1 MFRFLCY
8 CISHVCMMVFLFA
21 FTRRRFS
28 VKVTAGIVAASAAA
42 LLALELVGFLYSP
55 PKLLLLGL
63 QILTLQGTSLFI
75 SDYRDARGLFTG
87 LGASNYV
94 LPGVMAS
101 LYLYV
106 LTGWGTAVLIFGL
119 AVHLLVLGVLVHSLL
134 PAYREIQMEQKE
146 RWPMLCLMPVFF
158 YLTATGL
165 ELAVRESGRPVSALF
180 TVIFFLLG
188 MYASYLLVFRMMQK
202 LRQDQQTVKE
212 REILKSGI
220 RALRWEEKKLREA
233 EKDIAVHMEGRR
245 KLVGKMQIQ
254 LEKQDYDGVRQI
266 LAQMEGMSEVHQTR
280 RYCNNAPVNGVMIYY
295 MSEAQQRG
303 IAVSVRMDFPKELRV
318 SDWELAVVIGNLMD
332 NAVFACKKLPE
343 GVQGRIQVTARTAH
357 RQFLLEIRNTCRE
370 EVVFDP
376 QTGIPVSNRGADHG
390 IGMQS
395 VAYFAEKNRAV
406 FDCGMEQDEFFV
418 RLLI

>member
-1 MFRFLCY
+1 MFRLICY
-8 CISHVCMMVFLFA
+8 CISHVCMMAFLFA

-28 VKVTAGIVAASAAA
+28 LKVTAGIVAVSAAM
-42 LLALELVGFLYSP
+42 LVGLELAGYFYSP
-55 PKLLLLGL
+55 PKLLVMGL
-63 QILTLQGTSLFI
+63 QILILQGTGLFI

-94 LPGVMAS
+94 LPGVMSS

-106 LTGWGTAVLIFGL
+106 LTGWGKTVLIFGL
-119 AVHLLVLGVLVHSLL
+119 AIHLLVLGVLIHSLL

-158 YLTATGL
+158 YLTAIGL

-188 MYASYLLVFRMMQK
+188 MYTSYLLIFRMMQK
-202 LRQDQQTVKE
+202 LHQDQQMVKE

-220 RALRWEEKKLREA
+220 RALRWEERKLRAA
-233 EKDIAVHMEGRR
+233 ENEIAAHMKGRR
-245 KLVGKMQIQ
+245 ELVGQMQLQ
-254 LEKQDYDGVRQI
+254 LEKQDYDGVGRI
-266 LAQMEGMSEVHQTR
+266 LAQMQEMSEVHQTQ
-280 RYCNNAPVNGVMIYY
+280 RYCNNAPVNGVMNYY
-295 MSEAQQRG
+295 MSEAQQLG
-303 IAVSVRMDFPKELRV
+303 IAVSARMDFPKELRV

-332 NAVFACKKLPE
+332 NAVFACKKLPD
-343 GVQGRIQVTARTAH
+343 GIQGRIQVTARTAH

-370 EVVFDP
+370 QLVFDP
-376 QTGIPVSNRGADHG
+376 QTGLPVSNRGMDHG

-395 VAYFAEKNRAV
+395 VAYFAEKNQAIL
-406 FDCGMEQDEFFV
+406 DCGIEMEEFFV

>member
-1 MFRFLCY
+1 MFRLICY
-8 CISHVCMMVFLFA
+8 CISHVCMMGFLFA
-21 FTRRRFS
+21 FTRSRFS
-28 VKVTAGIVAASAAA
+28 SKKTAGIVALSAAA
-42 LLALELVGFLYSP
+42 LLAMELLGFLYTP

-94 LPGVMAS
+94 LPGVMTS

-106 LTGWGTAVLIFGL
+106 VTGWGTAVLIFGL
-119 AVHLLVLGVLVHSLL
+119 AIHLLVLGVLVHSLL
-134 PAYREIQMEQKE
+134 PAYREIQKEQKE

-158 YLTATGL
+158 YLTAMGL

-180 TVIFFLLG
+180 TVIFFLMG

-202 LRQDQQTVKE
+202 LRQDQQAVKE

-220 RALRWEEKKLREA
+220 RALRWEEKKLRAA
-233 EKDIAVHMEGRR
+233 EKDIAAHIEWRR
-245 KLVGKMQIQ
+245 KYVGQMQVR

-266 LAQMEGMSEVHQTR
+266 LAQMEEMSEVHQTR

-295 MSEAQQRG
+295 MSEAQQLG

-332 NAVFACKKLPE
+332 NALFACKKLPE

-357 RQFLLEIRNTCRE
+357 RQFLLEIRNTCLE
-370 EVVFDP
+370 PVVFDP
-376 QTGIPVSNRGADHG
+376 ETGIPVSNRGADHG

-395 VAYFAEKNRAV
+395 IAYFAEKNQAI
-406 FDCGMEQDEFFV
+406 FDCGIEKEEFFV